1 MNLNPL
7 AVIRP
12 KLFINANARKPRK
25 SGTLATHL
33 YPENI
38 CLDVAVSSKLELF
51 DVIGRHMEREHALPG
66 EWVVRSLS
74 RREQTASTG
83 LGKGVAIPH
92 ARVKDLDR
100 MHAAYLR
107 LKSPIP
113 FDAPDGNPV
122 VDILVLLAP
131 SQADE
136 AHLGILADATH
147 LFSDRRFRVRLH
159 RCNHAQAVKHLFDS
173 WSQPAAA
180 SFSNV

>member
-12 KLFINANARKPRK
+12 KLFNNARKPRK
-25 SGTLATHL
+25 SGSLASHL

-38 CLDVAVSSKLELF
+38 CLDVAVSNKLELF
-51 DVIGRHMEREHALPG
+51 DVIGRHMEREHALHQ
-66 EWVVRSLS
+66 EWVARSLS
-74 RREQTASTG
+74 RREQVGSTG

-92 ARVKDLDR
+92 ARLNDLGR
-100 MHAAYLR
+100 MQIAYMR

-122 VDILVLLAP
+122 IDILVLLAP

-136 AHLGILADATH
+136 EHLRILADATQ

-159 RCNHAQAVKHLFDS
+159 QCGNAIEVKHLFDT
-173 WSQPAAA
+173 WSQPH
-180 SFSNV
+180 

>member
-12 KLFINANARKPRK
+12 KLFNNARKPRK

-38 CLDVAVSSKLELF
+38 CLDVAVSNKLELF
-51 DVIGRHMEREHALPG
+51 DAIGRHMEREHALHR
-66 EWVVRSLS
+66 EWVARSLS
-74 RREQTASTG
+74 RREQVGSTG

-92 ARVKDLDR
+92 ARLNDLER
-100 MHAAYLR
+100 MQIAYMR

-122 VDILVLLAP
+122 MDILVLLAP

-136 AHLGILADATH
+136 EHLRILADATQ
-147 LFSDRRFRVRLH
+147 LFSDRRFRVSLH
-159 RCNHAQAVKHLFDS
+159 QCGNVLGVKQLFES
-173 WSQPAAA
+173 WSQQ
-180 SFSNV
+180 V

>member
-7 AVIRP
+7 AVI
-12 KLFINANARKPRK
+12 KPRLFMNVRK
-25 SGTLATHL
+25 APELNTLASYL

-38 CLDVAVSSKLELF
+38 CLNVAVSNKLELF
-51 DVIGRHMEREHALPG
+51 DAIGRHMEREHGLHQ
-66 EWVVRSLS
+66 EWVARSLS
-74 RREQTASTG
+74 RREQVGSTG

-92 ARVKDLDR
+92 ARLTDLER
-100 MHAAYLR
+100 MQIAYMR

-122 VDILVLLAP
+122 IDILVLLAP

-136 AHLGILADATH
+136 EHLRILADATQ
-147 LFSDRRFRVRLH
+147 LFSDRRFRLRLH
-159 RCNHAQAVKHLFDS
+159 RCNHAQEVKHLFDS

-180 SFSNV
+180 SFSDA